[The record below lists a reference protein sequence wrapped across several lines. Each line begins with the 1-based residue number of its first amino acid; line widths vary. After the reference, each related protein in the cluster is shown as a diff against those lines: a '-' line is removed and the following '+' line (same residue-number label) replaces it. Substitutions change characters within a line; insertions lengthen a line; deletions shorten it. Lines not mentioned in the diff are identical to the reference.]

1 MDLLMA
7 NLIYL
12 TLEGKQQG
20 LISRGCGSLDSIGNH
35 YQTGKEDAIFVTEL
49 NFSVSRAQNLSHQP
63 VEFTKLIDK
72 SSPLLLI
79 AVSNNE
85 ILNLVFDYYRT
96 AQNGGIEKYFTV
108 KLNEASIVDYSH
120 QCPNN
125 ILRND
130 IEPEERVT
138 IRYRDITTAQIM
150 AGTSGYSISDDSV
163 F

>member
-20 LISRGCGSLDSIGNH
+20 LISRGCGTLDSIGNR
-35 YQTGKEDAIFVTEL
+35 YQTGKKDVIFVTEL
-49 NFSVSRAQNLSHQP
+49 NFSVSRAQNLAHQP
-63 VEFTKLIDK
+63 IEFTKLVDK
-72 SSPLLLI
+72 SSPLLLV

-85 ILNLVFDYYRT
+85 PLNLLFEYYRT

-108 KLNEASIVDYSH
+108 KLNDAYIIDYTH

-130 IEPEERVT
+130 IEPEERLT
-138 IRYRDITTAQIM
+138 IRYRDITTSQIM
-150 AGTSGYSISDDSV
+150 AGTSGYSISNESV
-163 F
+163 V

>member
-1 MDLLMA
+1 MA

-12 TLEGKQQG
+12 TLEGQQQG
-20 LISRGCGSLDSIGNH
+20 LISRGCGTLDSIGNR
-35 YQTGKEDAIFVTEL
+35 YQLGKENAIFVTEL
-49 NFSVSRAQNLSHQP
+49 NFSVSRTQNLAHQP
-63 VEFTKLIDK
+63 IEFTKLIDK

-85 ILNLVFDYYRT
+85 ILSLVFDYYRT

-108 KLNEASIVDYSH
+108 KLNEASIIDYSH

-130 IEPEERVT
+130 IDPEEQLTV
-138 IRYRDITTAQIM
+138 RYRDITTSQIM
-150 AGTSGYSISDDSV
+150 AGTSGYSISDESV

>member
-1 MDLLMA
+1 MA

-12 TLEGKQQG
+12 TLQGKQQG
-20 LISRGCGSLDSIGNH
+20 LISRGCGTLDSIGNR
-35 YQTGKEDAIFVTEL
+35 YQSGKQDAIFVTEL
-49 NFSVSRAQNLSHQP
+49 NFSISRAQNLSHQP
-63 VEFTKLIDK
+63 IEFTKLIDK

-85 ILNLVFDYYRT
+85 TLNLVFDYYRT

-108 KLNEASIVDYSH
+108 KLNEASIIDYTH

-130 IEPEERVT
+130 IEPEERLT
-138 IRYRDITTAQIM
+138 IKYRDITTAQIM
-150 AGTSGYSISDDSV
+150 AGTSGYSISNDSV

>member
-1 MDLLMA
+1 MA

-12 TLEGKQQG
+12 TLQGKQQG
-20 LISRGCGSLDSIGNH
+20 LISRGCGTLDSIGNR
-35 YQTGKEDAIFVTEL
+35 YQAGKQDSIFVTEL
-49 NFSVSRAQNLSHQP
+49 NFSISRAQNLSHQP
-63 VEFTKLIDK
+63 IKFTKLIDK

-85 ILNLVFDYYRT
+85 TLNLVFDYYRT

-130 IEPEERVT
+130 IEPEERLT
-138 IRYRDITTAQIM
+138 IKYRDITTAQIM
-150 AGTSGYSISDDSV
+150 AGTSGYSISNDSV